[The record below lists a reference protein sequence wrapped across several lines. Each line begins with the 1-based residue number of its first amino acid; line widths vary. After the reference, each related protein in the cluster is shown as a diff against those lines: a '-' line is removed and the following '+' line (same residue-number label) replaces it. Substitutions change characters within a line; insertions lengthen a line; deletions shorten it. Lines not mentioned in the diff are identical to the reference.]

1 MLRRMLPALAVAA
14 CVASPRAAAAYPEY
28 QKWAQK
34 SSGRTVSC
42 SLCHAHPDGPDGVK
56 SGQIGSLD
64 AAAQRRLDRAR
75 TAFEPGAH
83 VDSPILNAFG
93 NHIIE
98 TVGKKRVVAL
108 KDRPAELPPLLEA
121 SDLDGDGISDGQ
133 ELRDGTHPLDPGH
146 GDPLRLLRVNVV
158 RYRFHLGMLAAATA
172 LGLYGLRNLLE
183 WFALRVRRALAE
195 EGGPR

>member
-1 MLRRMLPALAVAA
+1 MLRWIPPAVA
-14 CVASPRAAAAYPEY
+14 VALCALPTRAASAYTEY

-56 SGQIGSLD
+56 PGQLGSLD
-64 AAAQRRLDRAR
+64 AAARARLDRAR
-75 TAFEPGAH
+75 TALEPGAH

-93 NHIIE
+93 NHIVE
-98 TVGKKRVVAL
+98 VVGKKRVVAM
-108 KDRPAELPPLLEA
+108 KARPEELAPLLDGG
-121 SDLDGDGISDGQ
+121 DLDGDGISDGQ

-158 RYRFHLGMLAAATA
+158 RHRFHLGMLGAATA
-172 LGLYGLRNLLE
+172 LGLYGLRHVLE
-183 WFALRVRRALAE
+183 WFALRVRRALAGD
-195 EGGPR
+195 GGAR